1 MTADQPDADPPDDA
15 AAPCADSAYAAF
27 DAGDLAVA
35 RAGFESLIAQ
45 APDQASLHYMHGLA
59 SKYLRDWAPSLRHNL
74 RALALYDDGDDD
86 AEAARWNAGIAA
98 TALGDWAEARRQWAA
113 CGIDL
118 PSGRGA
124 IDANFGVASVRL
136 APWREG
142 ETVFARRIDPVRAR
156 IIAVPLPDSGFR
168 YGDIVLHD
176 GAATGER
183 RFHQSRVPVFNAMQ
197 RLETSPFAT
206 FALFVRCPRRED
218 IEALVEA
225 RVPGIGFIEDWTD
238 SIVHLCLRCSYGAP
252 HGGDAHAH
260 EDAPRDWRPER
271 NLGVAA
277 QSRHSVLRLVE
288 RWKAGGPGRRLD
300 AIERRDAAPSDPPP
314 SGLVWWRSPDGD
326 GEADGDARSDP

>member
-1 MTADQPDADPPDDA
+1 MTVDTPDDA
-15 AAPCADSAYAAF
+15 AAEDAAEQCAERAYAAF
-27 DAGDLAVA
+27 GAADLVAA
-35 RAGFESLIAQ
+35 RAGFASLIDET
-45 APDQASLHYMHGLA
+45 PDQPALHYMHGLA
-59 SKYLRDWAPSLRHNL
+59 SKYLRDWSPSLHHNL
-74 RALALYDDGDDD
+74 QALALYGDDED

-118 PSGRGA
+118 PPGDGA

-136 APWREG
+136 APWGSG

-156 IIAVPLPDSGFR
+156 IINVPLPDSGYR
-168 YGDIVLHD
+168 YGDVVLHD

-197 RLETSPFAT
+197 RLETSEFGT

-218 IEALVEA
+218 LDALVET
-225 RVPGIGFIEDWTD
+225 RVPGIGFVEDWTE

-252 HGGDAHAH
+252 HGDAAHAH
-260 EDAPRDWRPER
+260 DAMPRDGTPHDWRRER

-300 AIERRDAAPSDPPP
+300 AIEQRDATPSDPPP
-314 SGLVWWRSPDGD
+314 SGLAWWLSPEERA
-326 GEADGDARSDP
+326 EAQADA

>member
-1 MTADQPDADPPDDA
+1 MTVDTPDDA
-15 AAPCADSAYAAF
+15 AAHDAPEQRAERAYAAF
-27 DAGDLAVA
+27 GAADLAAA
-35 RAGFESLIAQ
+35 RAGFASLIAET
-45 APDQASLHYMHGLA
+45 PDQPALHYMHGLA
-59 SKYLRDWAPSLRHNL
+59 SKYLRDWSPSLRHNL
-74 RALALYDDGDDD
+74 QALALYGDDED

-118 PSGRGA
+118 PPGDGA

-136 APWREG
+136 APWGSG
-142 ETVFARRIDPVRAR
+142 ETVFARRVDPVRAR
-156 IIAVPLPDSGFR
+156 IINVPLPDSGYR
-168 YGDIVLHD
+168 YGDVVLHD

-197 RLETSPFAT
+197 RLETSEFGT

-218 IEALVEA
+218 LDALVET
-225 RVPGIGFIEDWTD
+225 RVPGIGFVEDWTE

-252 HGGDAHAH
+252 HGDAAHAH
-260 EDAPRDWRPER
+260 DDVPLDWHPER

-300 AIERRDAAPSDPPP
+300 AIEQRDAMPSDPPP
-314 SGLVWWRSPDGD
+314 SGLAWWLSPEERA
-326 GEADGDARSDP
+326 EAQTDA